1 MTRYCRCVIL
11 WIYYKNCYKNATTNT
26 NGPVTADHHGDCV
39 CRNNKVRIVSSSLL
53 LLFSLIP
60 LGYEGR
66 KSVRKTICGAR
77 ELVIFGKTH
86 ELDRCCCD
94 DGLGGMFADLG
105 VAATLDCY
113 VTAIRNNDDDDNN
126 NPTAISHRNRRCRCV
141 NFPPPR
147 IHRRHV
153 ILFRRSEGETRTK
166 TICGAGS
173 SYVNEIN

>member
-1 MTRYCRCVIL
+1 MKVEKVFEKLFVERGSSSFLEKLTS
-11 WIYYKNCYKNATTNT
+11 WT
-26 NGPVTADHHGDCV
+26 V
-39 CRNNKVRIVSSSLL
+39 CR
-53 LLFSLIP
+53 
-60 LGYEGR
+60 
-66 KSVRKTICGAR
+66 
-77 ELVIFGKTH
+77 
-86 ELDRCCCD
+86 CD